1 MLKHVIYDCDR
12 RARLEILKRLL
23 LGVRRVRRPHRRAG
37 PAAGDRASSSYP
49 LSGSTGRIRRASEG
63 TMEGG
68 NPPPQSTVMQMM
80 MAAWAAQTIA
90 TVARLG
96 VADVLHDHGPL
107 TAGELIE
114 RHRVDARPDMLE
126 RALRRARASASS
138 PRPPTAGSGRRRC
151 PTSSSTARRDPSA
164 SSSSSSA
171 GAGGRCS
178 AASARRCGPGN
189 RESFRPTPI
198 PAPPRSSGRP

>member
-1 MLKHVIYDCDR
+1 
-12 RARLEILKRLL
+12 
-23 LGVRRVRRPHRRAG
+23 
-37 PAAGDRASSSYP
+37 
-49 LSGSTGRIRRASEG
+49 
-63 TMEGG
+63 MEGG

-126 RALRRARASASS
+126 RALRACASVGVFTEAADG
-138 PRPPTAGSGRRRC
+138 RFGPTPLSDVLVDGAPGSIRQFVELI
-151 PTSSSTARRDPSA
+151 
-164 SSSSSSA
+164 
-171 GAGGRCS
+171 GGRWWTLFGGLGETV
-178 AASARRCGPGN
+178 RTGEPR
-189 RESFRPTPI
+189 SFRPTPI